1 MSSLMNEESILTTM
15 LFHILKILG
24 VLGERN
30 YKTQWNNNFGTELIN
45 SITVNDNSNLN
56 QFLYISVQ

>member
-45 SITVNDNSNLN
+45 SITVKDNSNLN